1 MNNRKQPTEFTKN
14 VKQGK
19 NGNETLN
26 IVKTPNVNLVKKPV
40 GPVAEVKETPIK
52 EQNIQAR
59 MHNVMEIKDRATST
73 SKRRFKPLKMQ
84 RAEPIEKKKD

>member
-1 MNNRKQPTEFTKN
+1 MSNRKQPTEFTKN

-40 GPVAEVKETPIK
+40 GPVATKKPFDYKKQSEEIRAMVSGIK
-52 EQNIQAR
+52 SDTAYLRSGIYGTDSGS
-59 MHNVMEIKDRATST
+59 VLDR
-73 SKRRFKPLKMQ
+73 
-84 RAEPIEKKKD
+84 

>member
-1 MNNRKQPTEFTKN
+1 MSNRKQPTEFTKN

-40 GPVAEVKETPIK
+40 GPVAEKTSINVKEENTRI
-52 EQNIQAR
+52 R
-59 MHNVMEIKDRATST
+59 MRNMMEIKDRATST
-73 SKRRFKPLKMQ
+73 SKRRPKPLEMQ
-84 RAEPIEKKKD
+84 MPEFEIEKRY

>member
-1 MNNRKQPTEFTKN
+1 MSNRKQPTEFTKN

-40 GPVAEVKETPIK
+40 GPVATKKPFDYKKQSKEIRAMVSGIK
-52 EQNIQAR
+52 SDTAYLRSGIYGTDSGS
-59 MHNVMEIKDRATST
+59 VLDR
-73 SKRRFKPLKMQ
+73 
-84 RAEPIEKKKD
+84 